1 MVSFS
6 EQTYSK
12 RLLLL
17 ISWGHWFTFFNIVAA
32 IALSSIYLFTESF
45 PETLLGQTY
54 LITNWISHIAF
65 LIFMSFMLILFP
77 MILIFP
83 NTRFIR
89 TAASIVYTAILL
101 SLLLDVYV
109 YSQLGYHLNA
119 SSTSQI
125 GALISALIE
134 DDTRL
139 FWSIGLILCM
149 VLLSFQFVA
158 SNYAWKHLRNLQKT
172 KFSDKI
178 VIGLV
183 TAFCFSHIV
192 HIWAD
197 TELNYDILRQD
208 SFLPLTYPAT
218 AKTLLTKYNMFDKTD
233 YIDRKTAPLS
243 FTEPVPNYPTL
254 TKQCSLKSPSRS
266 VFVVLTD
273 EILSDSQIEQIKQR
287 SGQGAISL
295 NDYVDNAELKNAWFN
310 LLFGLPSIYREDM
323 LSQGTDPILFQ
334 AATQLDLMK
343 TITII
348 DQDGE
353 FFREDNWYEELFSAI
368 THLEDISS
376 LTSESTLNEV
386 DPGIHF
392 IYFSDSTDFQF
403 ELFMDALLLS
413 QRQKT
418 DNEKDIIWVSTLG
431 NKTGKDRFIRKPA
444 FALLPQRKSQN
455 VNDVVGP
462 MDFPATVVEEWLNCD
477 IASSSHSNGTNITKV
492 KKDRIMA
499 NTAAE
504 GIIVYSKDKA
514 VLIDQNGNFQS
525 YSQQLET
532 PIVINADFPLM
543 IDGVHFIRQFATMNK
558 LDGKAVDNSANDN

>member
-1 MVSFS
+1 
-6 EQTYSK
+6 
-12 RLLLL
+12 
-17 ISWGHWFTFFNIVAA
+17 
-32 IALSSIYLFTESF
+32 
-45 PETLLGQTY
+45 
-54 LITNWISHIAF
+54 
-65 LIFMSFMLILFP
+65 
-77 MILIFP
+77 
-83 NTRFIR
+83 
-89 TAASIVYTAILL
+89 
-101 SLLLDVYV
+101 
-109 YSQLGYHLNA
+109 
-119 SSTSQI
+119 
-125 GALISALIE
+125 
-134 DDTRL
+134 
-139 FWSIGLILCM
+139 
-149 VLLSFQFVA
+149 
-158 SNYAWKHLRNLQKT
+158 
-172 KFSDKI
+172 
-178 VIGLV
+178 
-183 TAFCFSHIV
+183 
-192 HIWAD
+192 
-197 TELNYDILRQD
+197 
-208 SFLPLTYPAT
+208 
-218 AKTLLTKYNMFDKTD
+218 
-233 YIDRKTAPLS
+233 
-243 FTEPVPNYPTL
+243 
-254 TKQCSLKSPSRS
+254 
-266 VFVVLTD
+266 
-273 EILSDSQIEQIKQR
+273 
-287 SGQGAISL
+287 
-295 NDYVDNAELKNAWFN
+295 
-310 LLFGLPSIYREDM
+310 
-323 LSQGTDPILFQ
+323 
-334 AATQLDLMK
+334 MK

>member
-65 LIFMSFMLILFP
+65 LVFMSFMLILFP
-77 MILIFP
+77 LILIFP
-83 NTRFIR
+83 NTKFIR

-119 SSTSQI
+119 SSASQI
-125 GALISALIE
+125 GALISSLIE
-134 DDTRL
+134 DNTRL
-139 FWSIGLILCM
+139 FWSISLILCM

-178 VIGLV
+178 IIGLV
-183 TAFCFSHIV
+183 SAFCFSHIV

-218 AKTLLTKYNMFDKTD
+218 AKTLLTKYNMFDKKD
-233 YIDRKTAPLS
+233 YIERKTAPLS
-243 FTEPVPNYPTL
+243 FTDSLPSYPVL
-254 TKQCSLKSPSRS
+254 VEQCQANVVNQSI
-266 VFVVLTD
+266 FVVLTD
-273 EILSDSQIEQIKQR
+273 EILTEAQIDQVRQR
-287 SGQGAISL
+287 SGHGSITL
-295 NDYVDNAELKNAWFN
+295 NEYVDNAELKNAWFN
-310 LLFGLPSIYREDM
+310 LLYGLPSIYREEI
-323 LSQGTDPILFQ
+323 LNQGTEPVLFQ
-334 AATQLDLMK
+334 AARQLDLMR
-343 TITII
+343 TITVI
-348 DQDGE
+348 DKDGE
-353 FFREDNWYEELFSAI
+353 FSREDNWYEELFSDI

-376 LTSESTLNEV
+376 LTDESTLNEV

-392 IYFSDSTDFQF
+392 VYFADSTDFQF

-413 QRQKT
+413 QRQKAEK
-418 DNEKDIIWVSTLG
+418 NKDIIWVSSLG
-431 NKTGKDRFIRKPA
+431 NKTSKDRFIRKPA
-444 FALLPQRKSQN
+444 FAVLPSQAN
-455 VNDVVGP
+455 KAVNEVVGP
-462 MDFPATVVEEWLNCD
+462 MDFSATIIDEWLNCT
-477 IASSSHSNGTNITKV
+477 IESKAHSNGSSITKI
-492 KKDRIMA
+492 KNDRIMA
-499 NTAAE
+499 NTSAE

-543 IDGVHFIRQFATMNK
+543 IDGVHFIRQFATLNK
-558 LDGKAVDNSANDN
+558 SVDKSANESKQ